1 MATLQSLHGK
11 VAAKTPKNYCA
22 LFSPEILFDANCEG
36 NPFFGVPPERRR
48 KATTNAAAGGSNAS
62 AAAAG
67 LDGSLS
73 LRSDDGSTEG
83 TKYVRKDGRE
93 GKRFTG
99 CVDIWTLILI
109 STPNESASIRG
120 L

>member
-1 MATLQSLHGK
+1 MKYNLVT
-11 VAAKTPKNYCA
+11 AKTQNNDCA

-48 KATTNAAAGGSNAS
+48 KATTNATGGGSNAS

-67 LDGSLS
+67 LDGS

-99 CVDIWTLILI
+99 CVDTYME
-109 STPNESASIRG
+109 PNIDLHPE
-120 L
+120 

>member
-1 MATLQSLHGK
+1 MNYNL
-11 VAAKTPKNYCA
+11 VAAKTQNNDCA

-62 AAAAG
+62 AAAAAG
-67 LDGSLS
+67 LDGS

-93 GKRFTG
+93 GKRT
-99 CVDIWTLILI
+99 IHRLRRHME
-109 STPNESASIRG
+109 PNINLHPE
-120 L
+120 